1 MRTLRITL
9 TAAIALT
16 GLTACAPTR
25 VEGVWHFYLS
35 LSEGSDC
42 TQDVLHNFN
51 DVVTG
56 DDIVD
61 TGSDWTDES
70 NYTASDAE
78 MFGLIRESGDEL
90 VLLLGGGI
98 YEGVKEE
105 GEYKLMQERFE
116 TSTDSDVHSTG
127 YVYKAV
133 VDARSTTTFGGAIS
147 RGSFDG
153 KGTLRSTSKATW
165 TESDTWLEEV
175 ASSIGTTGR
184 IPSYDYLTT
193 EDDFGY
199 LRALYNE
206 YDAANCQSAD
216 CTLTVTDTCATSFKF
231 TADRT
236 DIKPEEFEAIAAT
249 SQDNGIF

>member
-16 GLTACAPTR
+16 SLTACAPTR

-35 LSEGSDC
+35 LYEGSPC

-51 DVVTG
+51 DVITG
-56 DDIVD
+56 DDIQD
-61 TGSDWTDES
+61 TGSDWTEEIES
-70 NYTASDAE
+70 TESDAE

-98 YEGVKEE
+98 YEGVKAE

-116 TSTDSDVHSTG
+116 TSTAAETHSSG
-127 YVYKAV
+127 YAYKAA
-133 VDARSTTTFGGAIS
+133 VDARMVTTFGGPIS

-153 KGTLRSTSKATW
+153 KGTLRSTDKYTW
-165 TESDTWLEEV
+165 TETDSWGEEV
-175 ASSIGTTGR
+175 ASSIGFQGS
-184 IPSYDYLTT
+184 IPSASYLLT
-193 EDDFGY
+193 EDQFGY
-199 LRALYNE
+199 EAPLYNE
-206 YDAANCQSAD
+206 YDIANCQSVD
-216 CTLTVTDTCATSFKF
+216 CTLTVTETCTSSFTF

-249 SQDNGIF
+249 SQGNGVF

>member
-9 TAAIALT
+9 TAAFALV
-16 GLTACAPTR
+16 GLTACAPTK

-35 LSEGSDC
+35 LPEGSDC
-42 TQDVLHNFN
+42 TQDLLHNFN
-51 DVVTG
+51 DVVTEP
-56 DDIVD
+56 DIED
-61 TGSDWTDES
+61 TGSPWTEES
-70 NYTASDAE
+70 SNTASDAE

-98 YEGVKEE
+98 YEGVKAE
-105 GEYKLMQERFE
+105 GEYKLVQERFE
-116 TSTDSDVHSTG
+116 TSSDSDAHATG
-127 YVYKAV
+127 YLYKAV
-133 VDARSTTTFGGAIS
+133 VDAQSSTAFSGAIS

-153 KGTLRSTSKATW
+153 KGSLRSTSKSTW

-175 ASSIGTTGR
+175 ASSIGTSGS

-193 EDDFGY
+193 EDDFGFMV
-199 LRALYNE
+199 ALYND
-206 YDAANCQSAD
+206 YDAANCQSAE
-216 CTLTVTDTCATSFKF
+216 CTLTVTETCVTSFNF

-236 DIKPEEFEAIAAT
+236 DIQPEEFEAIAAT

>member
-1 MRTLRITL
+1 MRTVRITF
-9 TAAIALT
+9 TAAIALA
-16 GLTACAPTR
+16 GLTACAPTK

-35 LSEGSDC
+35 LAEGSDC

-51 DVVTG
+51 DVVSAP
-56 DDIVD
+56 DVED
-61 TGSDWTDES
+61 TGSPWSEES
-70 NYTASDAE
+70 SYTASDAE

-105 GEYKLMQERFE
+105 GQYKLALERFE
-116 TSTDSDVHSTG
+116 TSSDADAHASG
-127 YVYKAV
+127 YGYKAT
-133 VDARSTTTFGGAIS
+133 VDARTTTTFAGAIS

-153 KGTLRSTSKATW
+153 SGSLRSTSKSSW

-175 ASSIGTTGR
+175 ASSIGTSGR

-193 EDDFGY
+193 EDDFGFMV
-199 LRALYNE
+199 ALYNE

-216 CTLTVTDTCATSFKF
+216 CTLTVTDTCLTSFQF